1 VGDARK
7 FDFSL
12 HTNFDGKR
20 WKIFNIFR
28 ISQPYVT
35 FSSINAFLFKFSFKS
50 SEKNIVENTKIGK
63 IGERVKL

>member
-1 VGDARK
+1 VGDAGK
-7 FDFSL
+7 SDFTL

-20 WKIFNIFR
+20 WKFLFVSRN
-28 ISQPYVT
+28 SQPYVT